1 MNKNIAIINTFID
14 NNYDQQVLALLN
26 DVLKTFKDVNADV
39 YTTSMN
45 LLIPDKRFSI
55 LPIYEAKYFNG
66 KAIVWDL
73 ITLDL
78 VYGFPNLSEIIYLHN
93 NTIPWRDNKN
103 VGYSVWEKLF
113 LNDKLKM
120 IISDK
125 NIYDI
130 FQLTWNTGIFIESI
144 NSKVLYDT
152 I

>member
-1 MNKNIAIINTFID
+1 MNKNIAIINTFIG
-14 NNYDQQVLALLN
+14 NAYDQQILALLN
-26 DVLKTFKDVNADV
+26 DLSKTFKDVNADI

-45 LLIPDKRFSI
+45 LLIPDKKFSI

-73 ITLDL
+73 ISLDL

-103 VGYSVWEKLF
+103 VGYSAWEKLF
-113 LNDKLKM
+113 VNDKLKM

-125 NIYDI
+125 NVYDI

-144 NSKVLYDT
+144 NSKVLYEN